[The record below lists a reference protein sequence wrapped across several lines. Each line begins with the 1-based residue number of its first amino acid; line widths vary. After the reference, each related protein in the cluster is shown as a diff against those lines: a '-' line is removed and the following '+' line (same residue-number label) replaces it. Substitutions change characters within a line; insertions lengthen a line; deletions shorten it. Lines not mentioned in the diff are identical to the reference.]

1 MPSMR
6 KLWIAL
12 TFLTRIPLPQPEQVT
27 SEEFTQ
33 SQHYYPLVGL
43 ILGGALWLA
52 LTLLLPHYP
61 PLVTAALLLALELIL
76 TGGIHLDGLMDS
88 MDGLLS
94 ARTPER
100 MLEIMKDSHVGAFGA
115 LSAMVYLLL
124 KFSLL
129 AGLLALSSPLVPYL
143 VLFMPILSRWIFL
156 IGVHYFPYARAQG
169 FGQGFHETSRQT
181 RWLFLGEGLLLLFL
195 TYWVLQ
201 WPGIA
206 GFMLATLFILLF
218 TRKVSRLLGGLTGD
232 LYGASIELSELLFL
246 LGAFP
251 LLYP

>member
-1 MPSMR
+1 MR

-12 TFLTRIPLPQPEQVT
+12 TFLTRIPLPQPENVT

-43 ILGGALWLA
+43 ILGGTLWLA
-52 LTLLLPHYP
+52 LILLLPHYP
-61 PLVTAALLLALELIL
+61 PLVTAALLLTLELIL
-76 TGGIHLDGLMDS
+76 TGGIHLDGFMDS

-115 LSAMVYLLL
+115 VSATVYLLL
-124 KFSLL
+124 KFTLL
-129 AGLLALSSPLVPYL
+129 AGLLALPSPFVPYL
-143 VLFMPILSRWIFL
+143 ILFMPILSRWIFQ
-156 IGVHYFPYARAQG
+156 IGVHFFPYARAQG
-169 FGQGFHETSRQT
+169 FGQGFHEASLKT

-195 TYWVLQ
+195 TYWVLH
-201 WPGIA
+201 WPGIS
-206 GFMLATLFILLF
+206 GFILATLFILFF
-218 TRKVSRLLGGLTGD
+218 THKVSRLLGGLTGD

-251 LLYP
+251 LIS